1 MRLLTFIFA
10 VLSSGVAAQDL
21 TYSDYATDA
30 CLQSARPY
38 QDCVGLS
45 ALQCMQD
52 TPGGFSTYGES
63 GCLDAELQYWD
74 RLLNVNYKAKMATS
88 KANDIANEG
97 FGPSQAD
104 ALKQMQRAW
113 IPFRDAKC
121 DYERS
126 QWGGG
131 TGGGPATLNCLM
143 HTTAEQAV
151 LLGESWGD

>member
-1 MRLLTFIFA
+1 MRYLTFIFTMLA
-10 VLSSGVAAQDL
+10 SPVIAQDL

-30 CLQSARPY
+30 CLQSDRPFL
-38 QDCVGLS
+38 DCVGLS

-63 GCLDAELQYWD
+63 GCLDAELQFWD
-74 RLLNVNYKAKMATS
+74 RLLNVNYKQRMAVS
-88 KANDIANEG
+88 KQNDAANEG
-97 FGPSQAD
+97 FGPSQAQ

-121 DYERS
+121 DFERS

-143 HTTAEQAV
+143 YATAEQAV